1 MHAGSTWLSIA
12 VQNAMAVGAHQY
24 QQHKPNNRIR
34 AAKKRLWWAIILR
47 DRIMPLALRRTP
59 QVNFSNFDMFL
70 DPIDQTDLE
79 DDLQDSTVYN
89 METKILLAKLL
100 NCQCQLALTLTPVL
114 MLCYHPQMFSQS
126 APFSSTRFLQG
137 MADVNNA
144 RTGLETWLK
153 NAQRTI
159 DSVTEVDKPHSSVL
173 LYSELTFM
181 HYK

>member
-1 MHAGSTWLSIA
+1 
-12 VQNAMAVGAHQY
+12 
-24 QQHKPNNRIR
+24 
-34 AAKKRLWWAIILR
+34 
-47 DRIMPLALRRTP
+47 MPLALRRTP

-79 DDLQDSTVYN
+79 DDLQDSTVYD

-153 NAQRTI
+153 NAQQTI
-159 DSVTEVDKPHSSVL
+159 DSVTEFDKPHSSVL